1 MKIALIGTRGVPAQ
15 YGGFE
20 TAAEEIGA
28 RLVDRGHSVV
38 VYCRNKGQKLRAY
51 RGMEL
56 INLPAIRHPALE
68 TLSHTAIAAV
78 HASTHGFDC
87 AILFN
92 AANSPV
98 LPLLRMPTAVHLDG
112 LEWKRAKW
120 QGAGRRYL
128 KWSERRAVNNA
139 DAVIADARAI
149 QTYVRQTYRSEAR
162 FIPYGAPIVWNASS
176 QHRLT
181 SRVQP
186 HRFHLVVARIE
197 PENSVEMI
205 VRGFLTSEA
214 SLPLVVV
221 GDNPYD
227 SAYLARCATLLESSS
242 RIEWLGS
249 VWDQAELDW
258 YYANCLTYLHGHTVG
273 GTNPSLLRAMGAG
286 AMVIARD
293 VSFNREVCG
302 DEGSFFSTEVE
313 LAETV
318 DRLEGQPD
326 EALEIG
332 ARLRSRAARLY
343 RWDDVATSYENLC
356 QDLVG
361 RGRP

>member
-20 TAAEEIGA
+20 TAAEEIGS
-28 RLVDRGHSVV
+28 RLVERGHSVV
-38 VYCRNKGQKLRAY
+38 VYCRNKGQKLGAH
-51 RGMEL
+51 RGMKL

-112 LEWKRAKW
+112 LEWRRAKW
-120 QGAGRRYL
+120 EGAGRHYL
-128 KWSERRAVNNA
+128 RWSERRAVKNA

-149 QTYVRQTYRSEAR
+149 QAYVRETYRSEAR
-162 FIPYGAPIVWNASS
+162 FIPYGAPIVSS
-176 QHRLT
+176 ADSEHGRS

-186 HRFHLVVARIE
+186 RRFHLVVARIE

-205 VRGFLTSEA
+205 LRSFLSSETH
-214 SLPLVVV
+214 LPLVVV

-227 SAYLARCATLLESSS
+227 SAYLTRCRSLLESSP

-249 VWDQAELDW
+249 IWDQAELDW

-286 AMVIARD
+286 AMVVARD

-302 DEGSFFSTEVE
+302 DEGAFFSTEQE
-313 LAETV
+313 LAATLSRFESHS
-318 DRLEGQPD
+318 D
-326 EALEIG
+326 EARETG
-332 ARLRSRAARLY
+332 ARLRSRAAHVY
-343 RWDDVATSYENLC
+343 RWDDVAGEYEQLC
-356 QDLVG
+356 RDLVA
-361 RGRP
+361 RGRR

>member
-1 MKIALIGTRGVPAQ
+1 MK
-15 YGGFE
+15 
-20 TAAEEIGA
+20 
-28 RLVDRGHSVV
+28 
-38 VYCRNKGQKLRAY
+38 
-51 RGMEL
+51 L

-128 KWSERRAVNNA
+128 KWSERHAVENA
-139 DAVIADARAI
+139 EEVIADARGI
-149 QTYVRQTYRSEAR
+149 QAYVRQTYRSESR
-162 FIPYGAPIVWNASS
+162 FIPYGAPIVSRGDS
-176 QHRLT
+176 QYQPT
-181 SRVQP
+181 APVQP
-186 HRFHLVVARIE
+186 QRFHLVVARIE

-205 VRGFLTSEA
+205 VRGFLSSEA
-214 SLPLVVV
+214 RLPLVVV
-221 GDNPYD
+221 GDNPYH
-227 SAYLARCATLLESSS
+227 STYLARCTTLLRSSP
-242 RIEWLGS
+242 RIAWLGS
-249 VWDQAELDW
+249 IWDQVELDW

-286 AMVIARD
+286 AMVVARD

-302 DEGSFFSTEVE
+302 EEGSFFSTEQQ
-313 LAETV
+313 LSETIG
-318 DRLEGQPD
+318 RFEAHPD
-326 EALEIG
+326 QARETG
-332 ARLRSRAARLY
+332 DRLRSRAAHEY
-343 RWDDVATSYENLC
+343 RWDDVAAAYEELC
-356 QDLVG
+356 TDLVS
-361 RGRP
+361 RGRQ

>member
-1 MKIALIGTRGVPAQ
+1 VKIALIGTRGVPAQ

-20 TAAEEIGA
+20 TAAEEIGS
-28 RLVDRGHSVV
+28 RLVERGHSVG
-38 VYCRNKGQKLRAY
+38 VYCRNKGQRLDTH
-51 RGMEL
+51 RGMKL

-139 DAVIADARAI
+139 DDVIADARAI
-149 QTYVRQTYRSEAR
+149 QTYVRQTYRREAR
-162 FIPYGAPIVWNASS
+162 FIPYGAPIVTGADSHYRPAS
-176 QHRLT
+176 QL
-181 SRVQP
+181 QP

-205 VRGFLTSEA
+205 VQAFLRSDA
-214 SLPLVVV
+214 QLPLVVV
-221 GDNPYD
+221 GDNPYQ
-227 SAYLARCATLLESSS
+227 SAYLARCTTLLRSST

-286 AMVIARD
+286 AMVVARD

-302 DEGSFFSTEVE
+302 DEGSFFSRE
-313 LAETV
+313 
-318 DRLEGQPD
+318 Q
-326 EALEIG
+326 EIG
-332 ARLRSRAARLY
+332 ESLSLFEARPDQARETGGRLRTRVEQVY
-343 RWDDVATSYENLC
+343 RWDDVAAAYEELC
-356 QDLVG
+356 QDLIA
-361 RGRP
+361 RGRQ